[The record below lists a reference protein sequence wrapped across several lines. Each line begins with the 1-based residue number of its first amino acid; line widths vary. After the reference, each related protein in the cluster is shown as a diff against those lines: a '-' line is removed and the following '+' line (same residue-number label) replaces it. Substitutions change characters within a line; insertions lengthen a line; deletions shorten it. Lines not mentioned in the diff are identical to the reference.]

1 MLRRPLFSLGVLLA
15 LAVVAAG
22 VLWLVPSDHY
32 IVLPDRA
39 RPVDPLVSVPGEGQ
53 EQESTGIY
61 MVDVRVG
68 RANVF
73 ERLFPGVYEG
83 AELVPESVL
92 NPAGVSDRQRRT
104 SSLNQMSRSQQIAI
118 TVALRELGRQV
129 SVEPAGAEVVLVTP
143 GSPADEELKVG
154 DVIVEAR
161 GEPIATTIDLRQ
173 AMRPVRPGSAV
184 ELTVLREGE
193 EVELSVGTQAPQ
205 QDARRAVMGVHV
217 RDAQEFDF
225 PLDVEI
231 DAGSVGGPSAGLA
244 FALEIVDELGSDL
257 EDGRRVVAT
266 GEITLEGDVL
276 AVGGIRQKTIGARE
290 AGASVF
296 LVPDANAAEAR
307 EQAGDLEIVAVSD
320 FDEAL
325 AVLTT
330 EELS

>member
-1 MLRRPLFSLGVLLA
+1 VLRRPLFSLGALLA

-39 RPVDPLVSVPGEGQ
+39 RLVDPLVSVPGEGE
-53 EQESTGIY
+53 EQESAGIY

-68 RANVF
+68 RANLF
-73 ERLFPGVYEG
+73 ERLFPSVYEG

-92 NPAGVSDRQRRT
+92 NPVGVSDRQRRT

-129 SVEPAGAEVVLVTP
+129 SVEPTGAEVVLVTP
-143 GSPADEELKVG
+143 GSPADDELQVG
-154 DVIVEAR
+154 DVVVEAR

-173 AMRPVRPGSAV
+173 AMRPVRPGSTV
-184 ELTVLREGE
+184 ELTVRRDEE
-193 EVELSVGTQAPQ
+193 EVELTVGTQASQ
-205 QDARRAVMGVHV
+205 QGPRRAVMGVQV

-257 EDGRRVVAT
+257 ENGRRVVAT
-266 GEITLEGDVL
+266 GEITLDGDVL
-276 AVGGIRQKTIGARE
+276 AVGGVRQKTIGARE

-307 EQAGDLEIVAVSD
+307 EQAGDLEIVPVSD

-325 AVLTT
+325 ALLTT
-330 EELS
+330 R

>member
-1 MLRRPLFSLGVLLA
+1 MPRRSLFSLGVLLA
-15 LAVVAAG
+15 LAIVAAG

-39 RPVDPLVSVPGEGQ
+39 RPVDPLVSVPGEDE
-53 EQESTGIY
+53 EQESAGIY

-68 RANVF
+68 RANLF
-73 ERLFPGVYEG
+73 ERLFPGVYDG

-92 NPAGVSDRQRRT
+92 NPVGVSDRQRRT

-129 SVEPAGAEVVLVTP
+129 SVEAAGAEVVLVTP
-143 GSPADEELKVG
+143 GAPADDELLVG
-154 DVIVEAR
+154 DVVVEAR
-161 GEPIATTIDLRQ
+161 GEPIATTVDLRQ
-173 AMRPVRPGSAV
+173 AMRPVRPGSTV
-184 ELTVLREGE
+184 ELTVRREGE
-193 EVELSVGTQAPQ
+193 EVELSVGTQASQ
-205 QDARRAVMGVHV
+205 QGPRRAVMGVQV

-266 GEITLEGDVL
+266 GEMTLAGDVL

-307 EQAGDLEIVAVSD
+307 EQAGDLEIVPVSD

-325 AVLTT
+325 TALAT
-330 EELS
+330 S

>member
-1 MLRRPLFSLGVLLA
+1 MPRRSLFSLGVLLA
-15 LAVVAAG
+15 LAIVAAG

-39 RPVDPLVSVPGEGQ
+39 RPVDPLVSVPGEDE
-53 EQESTGIY
+53 EQESAGIY

-68 RANVF
+68 RANLF
-73 ERLFPGVYEG
+73 ERLFPGVYDG

-92 NPAGVSDRQRRT
+92 NPVGVSDRQRRT

-129 SVEPAGAEVVLVTP
+129 SVEAAGAEVVLVTP
-143 GSPADEELKVG
+143 GAPADDELLVG
-154 DVIVEAR
+154 DVVVEAR
-161 GEPIATTIDLRQ
+161 GEPIATTVDLRQ

-184 ELTVLREGE
+184 ELTVRREGE
-193 EVELSVGTQAPQ
+193 EVELSVGTQASQ
-205 QDARRAVMGVHV
+205 QGPRRAVMGVQV

-266 GEITLEGDVL
+266 GEITLAGDVL

-307 EQAGDLEIVAVSD
+307 EQAGDLEIVPVSD

-325 AVLTT
+325 TALAT
-330 EELS
+330 S

>member
-1 MLRRPLFSLGVLLA
+1 MPRRSLFSLGVLLA
-15 LAVVAAG
+15 LAIVAAG

-39 RPVDPLVSVPGEGQ
+39 RPVDPLVSVPGEDE
-53 EQESTGIY
+53 EQESAGIY

-68 RANVF
+68 RANLF
-73 ERLFPGVYEG
+73 ERLFPGVYDG

-92 NPAGVSDRQRRT
+92 NPVGVSDRQRRT

-129 SVEPAGAEVVLVTP
+129 SVEAAGAEVVLVTP
-143 GSPADEELKVG
+143 GAPADDELLVG
-154 DVIVEAR
+154 DVVVEAR
-161 GEPIATTIDLRQ
+161 GEPIATTVDLRQ
-173 AMRPVRPGSAV
+173 AMRPVRPGSIV
-184 ELTVLREGE
+184 ELTVRREGE
-193 EVELSVGTQAPQ
+193 EVELSVGTQASQ
-205 QDARRAVMGVHV
+205 QGPRRAVMGVQV

-244 FALEIVDELGSDL
+244 FALEIADELGSDL

-266 GEITLEGDVL
+266 GEITLAGDVL

-307 EQAGDLEIVAVSD
+307 EQAGDLEIVPVSD

-325 AVLTT
+325 TALATR
-330 EELS
+330 